1 MQILHLPLFIELL
14 QKNATSGSLLILS
27 WLLFALALTIT
38 KESNSDKRVV
48 SSMEMLI
55 DLLTMR

>member
-55 DLLTMR
+55 GLLTMR